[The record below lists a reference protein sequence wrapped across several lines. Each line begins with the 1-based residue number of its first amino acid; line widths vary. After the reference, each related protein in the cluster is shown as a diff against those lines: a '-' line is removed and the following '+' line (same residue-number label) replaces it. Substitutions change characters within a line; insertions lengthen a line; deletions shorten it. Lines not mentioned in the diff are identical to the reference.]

1 MTKDIMRTMV
11 DLLNSY
17 RYAYYNFGES
27 SISDQEYDKLFDD
40 LARME
45 EETGI
50 CYADSPTQ
58 TVGYKAVSSLKKI
71 KHDHPLLSM
80 GKTTNIDEFMA
91 YFGDRDIMLMA
102 KMDGLTCSV
111 TYENGEIVHAE
122 TRGDGEEGE
131 DITHNT
137 CAFIG
142 LPIRIPY
149 KGRLVVDGEC
159 IVNEHDFSII
169 NGRLELKYRKLGV
182 SKGLTGERLDKFI
195 HDNIFA
201 NPRSMASGAVR
212 QLDSN
217 VTKERKV
224 RFYAWKLYECN
235 DETDSLDTFQDR
247 FYYLKKQGFEVVP
260 NRVIKAEQCEE
271 HFNYIEVHCK
281 AWHLPIDGIVGTFD
295 DVAYG
300 ESLGMTSHHPRH
312 SLAFKFYQER
322 HETSLIDIEWSV
334 SRHGSVIPVAIFKPV
349 WIDGTIVRRASLC
362 NVSIIKGLELG
373 YGDTIEVIKSNQ
385 IIPKITANQTKSN
398 SCVIPDVC
406 PSCGQPLHIS
416 KENDSEIL
424 VCSNPNCHQRVVD
437 KLTNFCG
444 KTGMDISGLSEKT
457 IDKLVNAQIISRFAD
472 IYDIAKHEGAIIG
485 MDGLGKA
492 KVAKIIAAIEKSKNQ
507 SFDKFLVAIGIPSIG
522 KTTAKLLSAH
532 CEQSCNYGDSLIEL
546 FLRNCIRD
554 YDWSVLDG
562 IGEDTSCAINGYIQE
577 NYAEIEPLAF
587 ILRMNNNSSASGN
600 KFNGKTFC
608 ITGKLNYFANRDAL
622 VAEIEKNGGKVVSGV
637 TSNTDYLITNDRGS
651 GSGKLKKAVQFGT
664 KIISENDFLEM

>member
-1 MTKDIMRTMV
+1 MTKQIMRTMV

-17 RYAYYNFGES
+17 RDAYYNYGES
-27 SISDQEYDKLFDD
+27 DISDQEYDKLFDE
-40 LARME
+40 LAKME

-50 CYADSPTQ
+50 RYADSPTQ

-80 GKTTNIDEFMA
+80 GKTTDIDEFMS

-111 TYENGEIVHAE
+111 TYENGEIIHAE

-142 LPIRIPY
+142 LPTKIPY

-159 IVNEHDFSII
+159 IVNKHDFEII
-169 NGRLELKYRKLGV
+169 NGRLELKYRKLGI
-182 SKGLTGERLDKFI
+182 SKGLIGDGLDKFI
-195 HDNIFA
+195 RDNTFA

-217 VTKERKV
+217 ITKERKV
-224 RFYAWKLYECN
+224 CFFAWKLYECD
-235 DETDSLDTFQDR
+235 DETARLGTFQDR
-247 FYYLKKQGFEVVP
+247 FYYLEKQGFEVVP
-260 NRVIKAEQCEE
+260 NVVAKAEECEQR
-271 HFNYIEVHCK
+271 FNSIDTHCY
-281 AWHLPIDGIVGTFD
+281 AYHLPIDGIVGAFD

-322 HETSLIDIEWSV
+322 HDAKLLDIEWSV
-334 SRHGSVIPVAIFKPV
+334 SRTGSVNPVAIITPV
-349 WIDGTIVRRASLC
+349 CIDGTIVRRASLS
-362 NVSIIKGLELG
+362 NLSIIKSLELG
-373 YGDTIEVIKSNQ
+373 IGDTVKVIKSGQ
-385 IIPKITANQTKSN
+385 IIPHITDNVTRSGTYE
-398 SCVIPDVC
+398 IPDIC
-406 PSCGQPLHIS
+406 PSCGNPLRI
-416 KENDSEIL
+416 KKDNDSEVL
-424 VCSNPNCHQRVVD
+424 VCDNLDCKQRVVD

-444 KTGMDISGLSEKT
+444 KTGMDISGLSKKT
-457 IDKLVNAQIISRFAD
+457 IEKLYDENMLRRFSD
-472 IYDIAKHEGAIIG
+472 IYSLDRYEDVIVRMNGFG
-485 MDGLGKA
+485 SGK
-492 KVAKIIAAIEKSKNQ
+492 VTKILNGINDSKKQ
-507 SFDKFLVAIGIPSIG
+507 KLSSFLVAIGIPGIG
-522 KTTAKLLSAH
+522 KSNAKTISAH

-554 YDWSVLDG
+554 YDWSILDG
-562 IGEDTSCAINGYIQE
+562 IGEDTSCAINRYIQE

-600 KFNGKTFC
+600 KFKGKTFC
-608 ITGKLNYFANRDAL
+608 VTGKLDYFANRDAL
-622 VAEIEKNGGKVVSGV
+622 VAEIEKNGGKVVSSV

-651 GSGKLKKAVQFGT
+651 GSSKLKKAAQFGT
-664 KIISENDFLEM
+664 NIISEKDFLEM

>member
-1 MTKDIMRTMV
+1 MTKQIMRTMV

-17 RYAYYNFGES
+17 RDAYYNFGES
-27 SISDQEYDKLFDD
+27 DISDQEYDKLFDD

-80 GKTTNIDEFMA
+80 GKTTNIDEFRA

-142 LPIRIPY
+142 LPTKIPY

-159 IVNEHDFSII
+159 IVNKHDFEII

-182 SKGLTGERLDKFI
+182 SKGLTGDGLDKFI
-195 HDNIFA
+195 RDNTFA

-217 VTKERKV
+217 IAKDRKV
-224 RFYAWKLYECN
+224 RFCAWKLYECD
-235 DETDSLDTFQDR
+235 DETARLDEFQDR
-247 FYYLKKQGFEVVP
+247 FYYLEKQGFEVVP
-260 NRVIKAEQCEE
+260 HVLDKSEKCEQG
-271 HFNYIEVHCK
+271 FNSIETHCF
-281 AWHLPIDGIVGTFD
+281 AYHLPVDGIVGTFN

-322 HETSLIDIEWSV
+322 HDAKLLNIEWSV
-334 SRHGSVIPVAIFKPV
+334 SRTGSVNPVAIITPV
-349 WIDGTIVRRASLC
+349 CIDGTIVRRAGVS
-362 NVSIIKGLELG
+362 NPSIIKNLEFG
-373 YGDTIEVIKSNQ
+373 IGDTIRVIKSGQ
-385 IIPKITANQTKSN
+385 IIPHIADNVTRSGTCK
-398 SCVIPDVC
+398 IPDVC
-406 PSCGQPLHIS
+406 PSCGKPLRI
-416 KENDSEIL
+416 KKDNDSEMLI
-424 VCSNPNCHQRVVD
+424 CDNTDCKQRVVD

-444 KTGMDISGLSEKT
+444 KTGMDISGLSTKT
-457 IDKLVNAQIISRFAD
+457 IERLYDENMIRLFAD
-472 IYDIAKHEGAIIG
+472 IYNLYDHKDAIIHMRG
-485 MDGLGKA
+485 FGYT
-492 KVAKIIAAIEKSKNQ
+492 KVANILTSVKNSKAQKFSN
-507 SFDKFLVAIGIPSIG
+507 FLVAIGIPGIG
-522 KTTAKLLSAH
+522 KTTAKLLSVH

-546 FLRNCIRD
+546 FLRNCIID

-562 IGEDTSCAINGYIQE
+562 IGEDTSRAINGYIQE

-587 ILRMNNNSSASGN
+587 ILRMNNNSYASGN
-600 KFNGKTFC
+600 KFKGKTFC

-651 GSGKLKKAVQFGT
+651 GSGKLKKAAQFGT